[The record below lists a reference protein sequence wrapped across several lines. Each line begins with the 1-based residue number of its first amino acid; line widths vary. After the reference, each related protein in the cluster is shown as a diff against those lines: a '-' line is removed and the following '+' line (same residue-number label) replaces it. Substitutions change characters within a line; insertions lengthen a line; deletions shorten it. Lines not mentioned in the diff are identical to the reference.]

1 MDISQGKEL
10 SGPEIQVPNTARMA
24 EKCTLFDFQ
33 FHSLKKNAHL
43 SESKSEE
50 CVSGEQRDKDSHV
63 SDIDGHSD
71 SDASEVDEV
80 WRSEHLTDGEPVE
93 KQSKC

>member
-80 WRSEHLTDGEPVE
+80 
-93 KQSKC
+93 

>member
-24 EKCTLFDFQ
+24 EKRTLFDFQ
-33 FHSLKKNAHL
+33 FHSFKKNAHL

-50 CVSGEQRDKDSHV
+50 CVSGEQRDKDNHV
-63 SDIDGHSD
+63 SDIDGHSLIQTVMQVKRLMK
-71 SDASEVDEV
+71 SD
-80 WRSEHLTDGEPVE
+80 G
-93 KQSKC
+93 QSI